1 MHNLSG
7 QPLLDNPLDAPL
19 FVDRD
24 NELLEA
30 IGALSRRI
38 NVLLLGQRGIG
49 KTSFLYRVQRELR
62 SRDLQVVYLAGHAL
76 AETAADLL
84 SVIRYHLAEPQ
95 TVTINPLANVV
106 SSLMLPRSVRVVP
119 EGERMLQEVQGLRDA
134 LANRAK
140 PAVVLLDEMPSK
152 EEARK
157 LFARMRDE
165 VWRLPIAWLVAANN
179 SDAETY
185 LKPPADAFF
194 GRVIRLGPLSNEAI
208 HKVLQLRVPDLDT
221 STIDTLVQQAAGN
234 PRRLISLAQ
243 DVAVRGGSADR
254 LAAEAQR
261 IRERLRDLGEPAQ
274 RLYAE
279 LEALGQA
286 SPSDEELLRRLGWK
300 RSRAQQVMSQLEQA
314 GLILANQEAQDR
326 GGPRKVFRPRP
337 AGAE

>member
-1 MHNLSG
+1 MRNLSG
-7 QPLLDNPLDAPL
+7 QPLLDNPLDTPL

-24 NELLEA
+24 RELDEA
-30 IGALSRRI
+30 IGALTRRI

-62 SRDLQVVYLAGHAL
+62 IRDLQVVYVAGHAL

-95 TVTINPLANVV
+95 TVTINPFANV

-119 EGERMLQEVQGLRDA
+119 EGERMLQEVQALRDA
-134 LANRAK
+134 LGDRAE
-140 PAVVLLDEMPSK
+140 PAVVLLDEMPSR

-179 SDAETY
+179 TDAETY

-194 GRVIRLGPLSNEAI
+194 GRVIQLAPFSNDSI

-221 STIDTLVQQAAGN
+221 ATVDTLVQQAAGN

-243 DVAVRGGSADR
+243 DVAVRGGSADG

-261 IRERLRDLGEPAQ
+261 IRERLSDLGEPAQ
-274 RLYAE
+274 RLYSE

-286 SPSDEELLRRLGWK
+286 SPSDDELLRRLGWK

-314 GLILANQEAQDR
+314 GLILVSQEVQDR

-337 AGAE
+337 AGTV